1 MVPIAAAAAQ
11 PTKEKVRIMRKL
23 LVTTTALAMTLFV
36 GMEMARADSS
46 TTPAVT
52 VTGTADIANKMI
64 GRNVYNSV
72 GDKVGEVESALID
85 QDGKVRYVIVGVGGF
100 LGLGERDVAL
110 RWDQLTLAD
119 NDQKIVVNMTKDQLS
134 ALPAHRFADASS
146 KGKIYAY
153 DEDLKTN
160 AYLSTDAGVAM
171 APGSAVDTKKLIGR
185 NIKNAAGDTVGEI
198 ESVLVDQA
206 GNVKYVVVGVGGFLG
221 IGEKHVALS
230 WDSLNI
236 SDNGEKVVADVT
248 KDSLKGLP
256 DYRYADPATRG
267 TVSSYDDTLKD
278 NPYLADNSTAT
289 PPLPGANSFTESQ
302 ARERIEAKGFTAVSD
317 LKKDDQ
323 SIWRGTATKDGRT
336 VNVALDFK
344 GNVVAQ

>member
-1 MVPIAAAAAQ
+1 
-11 PTKEKVRIMRKL
+11 MRKL

-36 GMEMARADSS
+36 GVDMARADST
-46 TTPAVT
+46 TTPSVT
-52 VTGTADIANKMI
+52 VTGTADIASKMI
-64 GRNVYNSV
+64 GRTVFNSA
-72 GDKVGEVESALID
+72 GEKIGEVESALID

-100 LGLGERDVAL
+100 LGLGQRDVAL
-110 RWDQLTLAD
+110 RWDQLTMAD
-119 NDQKIVVNMTKDQLS
+119 NDQKIVVNMTKEQLS

-146 KGKIYAY
+146 KGKVYAY

-160 AYLSTDAGVAM
+160 AYLTNDAGVAM
-171 APGSAVDTKKLIGR
+171 APNSAVDTKKLIGR
-185 NIKNAAGDTVGEI
+185 KIKNAAGDTVGEI

-206 GNVKYVVVGVGGFLG
+206 GNVRYVVVAVGGFLG

-248 KDSLKGLP
+248 KESLKGLP
-256 DYRYADPATRG
+256 DYRYADPASRG
-267 TVSSYDDTLKD
+267 TVSSYDDNLKD

-302 ARERIEAKGFTAVSD
+302 ARERIQAKGFTSVSG

-323 SIWRGTATKDGRT
+323 SIWRGTAMKDGQT
-336 VNVALDFK
+336 VNVAVDYK

>member
-1 MVPIAAAAAQ
+1 
-11 PTKEKVRIMRKL
+11 MRKL

-64 GRNVYNSV
+64 GRNVYNSA

-323 SIWRGTATKDGRT
+323 SIWRGTATKDGQT
-336 VNVALDFK
+336 VNVALDYK

>member
-1 MVPIAAAAAQ
+1 
-11 PTKEKVRIMRKL
+11 MRKL
-23 LVTTTALAMTLFV
+23 LVTTTALAMSLFV
-36 GMEMARADSS
+36 GVDMARADS
-46 TTPAVT
+46 TATPSVT

-64 GRNVYNSV
+64 GRSVVNSA
-72 GDKVGEVESALID
+72 GEKIGEVESALID

-119 NDQKIVVNMTKDQLS
+119 NDQKIVVNMTKEQLS

-146 KGKIYAY
+146 NGKVYAY

-160 AYLSTDAGVAM
+160 AYLANDAGVTM
-171 APGSAVDTKKLIGR
+171 AANGSVDTKKIIGR
-185 NIKNAAGDTVGEI
+185 NIKNAADETVGEI
-198 ESVLVDQA
+198 ESVLVDHA
-206 GNVKYVVVGVGGFLG
+206 GNVKYVVVGVGEFLG
-221 IGEKHVALS
+221 IGEKHVALP
-230 WDSLNI
+230 WNALTI
-236 SDNGEKVVADVT
+236 SDNGEKVMADVT

-256 DYRYADPATRG
+256 DYRYADPASRG
-267 TVSSYDDTLKD
+267 TVSSYDDNLKA

-289 PPLPGANSFTESQ
+289 PPFPGANSFTEAQ
-302 ARERIEAKGFTAVSD
+302 ARERIEAKGFTSVSG

-323 SIWRGTATKDGRT
+323 SIWRGTAMKDGQT
-336 VNVALDFK
+336 VNVALDYK

>member
-1 MVPIAAAAAQ
+1 M
-11 PTKEKVRIMRKL
+11 
-23 LVTTTALAMTLFV
+23 F
-36 GMEMARADSS
+36 
-46 TTPAVT
+46 
-52 VTGTADIANKMI
+52 
-64 GRNVYNSV
+64 NSA
-72 GDKVGEVESALID
+72 GEKVGEVESALID

-110 RWDQLTLAD
+110 RWDQLTMAD
-119 NDQKIVVNMTKDQLS
+119 NDQKIVVNMTKEQLT

-146 KGKIYAY
+146 KGKVYAY

-160 AYLSTDAGVAM
+160 AYLSNDAGTAM
-171 APGSAVDTKKLIGR
+171 ASSSAVDTKKLIGR
-185 NIKNAAGDTVGEI
+185 NIKNPAGDTVGEI

-221 IGEKHVALS
+221 IGEKHIALS
-230 WDSLNI
+230 WDSLTI
-236 SDNGEKVVADVT
+236 TDNGEKVMADVT

-256 DYRYADPATRG
+256 DYRYADPASRG

-302 ARERIEAKGFTAVSD
+302 ARERIEAKGFTSGDRAEEGRPVHLARHGD
-317 LKKDDQ
+317 E
-323 SIWRGTATKDGRT
+323 GRT
-336 VNVALDFK
+336 DRQCRSRLQGQRRRPVASLARALLPWERRPRSLRNTHQINARQYDHSD
-344 GNVVAQ
+344 NHQALRRL